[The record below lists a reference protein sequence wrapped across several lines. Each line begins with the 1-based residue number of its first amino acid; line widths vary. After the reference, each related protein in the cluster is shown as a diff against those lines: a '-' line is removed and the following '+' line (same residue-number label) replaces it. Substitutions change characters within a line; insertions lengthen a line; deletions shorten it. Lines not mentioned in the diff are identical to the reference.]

1 MRDRVKN
8 LKRVLKVQKQLH
20 ALEELKYVRL
30 QQKVLQCQEEQR
42 DLTNSLSS
50 DDALHGLF
58 LDMTVRR
65 VQALRLEEARLAP
78 LVEAQLRV
86 LSEHSARLSNSE
98 RLSAELGEELK
109 RNDERLELEQLL
121 EAGFAQSGA
130 SSKQD
135 R

>member
-8 LKRVLKVQKQLH
+8 LKRILQVQKQLH
-20 ALEELKYVRL
+20 ALEELKYARL
-30 QQKVLQCQEEQR
+30 KQKVQECQDEQLE
-42 DLTNSLSS
+42 LTNSLSS
-50 DDALHGLF
+50 EDALRGLF

-109 RNDERLELEQLL
+109 RNEERLELERLL

>member
-8 LKRVLKVQKQLH
+8 LKRVHQVQKQLH

-30 QQKVLQCQEEQR
+30 KQKVQQCQDEQQE
-42 DLTNSLSS
+42 LANSLSS
-50 DDALHGLF
+50 EDALHGLF

-65 VQALRLEEARLAP
+65 VQALRLEEARLTP
-78 LVEAQLRV
+78 LVEAQSRV

-109 RNDERLELEQLL
+109 RTDERLELERLL

-130 SSKQD
+130 SSEQD

>member
-78 LVEAQLRV
+78 LVETQLRV

>member
-1 MRDRVKN
+1 MRDRVKT
-8 LKRVLKVQKQLH
+8 LKRVLQVQKKLH

-30 QQKVLQCQEEQR
+30 KQKVQQCQDDQR

-50 DDALHGLF
+50 EDALHGLF

-78 LVEAQLRV
+78 LIEAQQRV
-86 LSEHSARLSNSE
+86 LSEHGARLSNSE

-109 RNDERLELEQLL
+109 RTDERLELERLL

-130 SSKQD
+130 SSEQD

>member
-1 MRDRVKN
+1 MRDRVKA
-8 LKRVLKVQKQLH
+8 LKRVQQVQKKLH

-30 QQKVLQCQEEQR
+30 KQKLQQCQDDQR

-65 VQALRLEEARLAP
+65 VQALRLDEARLAP
-78 LVEAQLRV
+78 LVEAQMRV

-98 RLSAELGEELK
+98 RLAAELGEELK
-109 RNDERLELEQLL
+109 RNDERLELERLL
-121 EAGFAQSGA
+121 EAGFAQKGA
-130 SSKQD
+130 SSEQD

>member
-8 LKRVLKVQKQLH
+8 LRRVLKVQKQLH

-135 R
+135 L

>member
-1 MRDRVKN
+1 MRDRVKA
-8 LKRVLKVQKQLH
+8 LKRVQQVQKKLH

-30 QQKVLQCQEEQR
+30 KQKLQTCQDDQR

-50 DDALHGLF
+50 EDALHGLF

-65 VQALRLEEARLAP
+65 VQALRFEEARLAP
-78 LVEAQLRV
+78 LVDAQMRV

-109 RNDERLELEQLL
+109 RDDERLELERLL

>member
-1 MRDRVKN
+1 MRDRVKA
-8 LKRVLKVQKQLH
+8 LKRVHGVQKKLH

-30 QQKVLQCQEEQR
+30 QQKLQACQDDQR
-42 DLTNSLSS
+42 ELTNSLSS
-50 DDALHGLF
+50 EDALHGLF

-78 LVEAQLRV
+78 LVEAQMRV

-109 RNDERLELEQLL
+109 RDDERLELERLL

>member
-1 MRDRVKN
+1 MR
-8 LKRVLKVQKQLH
+8 LKQKVQ
-20 ALEELKYVRL
+20 
-30 QQKVLQCQEEQR
+30 QCQDEQQE
-42 DLTNSLSS
+42 LANSLSS
-50 DDALHGLF
+50 EDALHGLF

-65 VQALRLEEARLAP
+65 VQALRLEEARLTP

-98 RLSAELGEELK
+98 RLSAELGKELK
-109 RNDERLELEQLL
+109 RTDERLELERLL

-130 SSKQD
+130 SSEQD